1 MMNSEI
7 FDSEL
12 LGILNNF
19 NGITLDKNMIKE
31 KYNLE
36 NIDYYIV
43 TKNSHIF
50 IKYKWIDK
58 SISMNKIDNFIEDCN
73 KINSNSLK
81 IVINEFKIDLSNN
94 NIKLISEKSVYQ
106 TLRKIDD
113 AIQQYIAV
121 VYYSNYNCVTLDYI
135 K

>member
-1 MMNSEI
+1 MINSEI

-12 LGILNNF
+12 FGIINNL

-73 KINSNSLK
+73 KIHADSLK
-81 IVINEFKIDLSNN
+81 IVINEFKIDLTNN

-121 VYYSNYNCVTLDYI
+121 VHYSNYNYVTLDYI

>member
-12 LGILNNF
+12 FGILNNF

-31 KYNLE
+31 KYNLD

-50 IKYKWIDK
+50 IKYKWVNEA
-58 SISMNKIDNFIEDCN
+58 ISMNKIDNFIEDCN
-73 KINSNSLK
+73 KINANSLK

>member
-1 MMNSEI
+1 MNSEI

-12 LGILNNF
+12 FGILNNF

-50 IKYKWIDK
+50 IKYKWIDE

-73 KINSNSLK
+73 KINANSLK
-81 IVINEFKIDLSNN
+81 IVVNDFKIDLSNN